1 MRQYQEALTDI
12 RNLEA
17 EAEEIESMAMS
28 MTSHPEMVSVKCGKD
43 KDGKDKFEEQVMDQ
57 VQSSSRKDRMADLA
71 TRVADLELEIMG
83 LRSQALG
90 KLKLVEEVI
99 AAVDNRDYRQL
110 LHRRYIEGNNW
121 KQISTAMGYSCQHI
135 YRKHGWALQ
144 KVREILKVE
153 SNCE

>member
-1 MRQYQEALTDI
+1 MWQYQEALTDI

-28 MTSHPEMVSVKCGKD
+28 ITSHPEMVRVKCGKD

-83 LRSQALG
+83 LRTDALNLLREVERIISQ
-90 KLKLVEEVI
+90 
-99 AAVDNRDYRQL
+99 VDNKEYRQI
-110 LHRRYIEGNNW
+110 LHRKYIETNTWERIAVEMNY
-121 KQISTAMGYSCQHI
+121 T
-135 YRKHGWALQ
+135 YRWITRLHGRALMAVQ
-144 KVREILKVE
+144 EILDSQK
-153 SNCE
+153 SS